1 MSVLLKGAKLRD
13 AGAVDY
19 EGVFVR
25 PRGHF
30 QPGLPDE
37 LRLEV
42 SEAVTSLECLG
53 SLCHPLYL
61 PYGSSFFNFWGN
73 LYTLF
78 HSDYQFTSPP
88 PVY

>member
-61 PYGSSFFNFWGN
+61 PTVPRAPCASSVVGD
-73 LYTLF
+73 LRYTGKRKTK
-78 HSDYQFTSPP
+78 QGVTQ
-88 PVY
+88 